1 MNEERADVR
10 QSAWATRSDSSP
22 ELMMNFQDGLPVRLI
37 ATPRSSFKTCRMDE
51 DLARVVERNVESFD
65 YFPVVDAAEDAR
77 ETIIGLI
84 DLVPYM
90 HGVPPQGMVKDR
102 MRRLSEDNL
111 IGADASILV
120 FVMEAD
126 RHRCRLVVSGSEI
139 SGLVSLSDLQ
149 RLPVRAGLFAMITH
163 AEITM
168 ASAIRREF
176 NGSDAWIERLS
187 PGRQSKIKEE
197 KQKSATE
204 DTFVDSLLFTQFA
217 DKTTIIRKSP
227 LFKESKTAFEADMQ
241 VVQKLRDQVAHANDY
256 ASTRAAAEH
265 VCRTVRSITQ
275 WVDWLTSWPAAAGL
289 SGGK

>member
-1 MNEERADVR
+1 
-10 QSAWATRSDSSP
+10 
-22 ELMMNFQDGLPVRLI
+22 MNFQDGLPVRLI
-37 ATPRSSFKTCRMDE
+37 ATPRSSFKTCRADE
-51 DLARVVERNVESFD
+51 DLARVVERNAESFD
-65 YFPVVDAAEDAR
+65 YFPVVDAAEGAQ

-84 DLVPYM
+84 DLVPFM
-90 HGVPPQGMVKDR
+90 HGETPQGMVKDR
-102 MRRLSEDNL
+102 MRRISEDSL
-111 IGADASILV
+111 IGADASILA
-120 FVMEAD
+120 FVMGAD

-149 RLPVRAGLFAMITH
+149 RLPVRAALFAMITH

-187 PGRQSKIKEE
+187 PGRQSTINEE
-197 KQKSATE
+197 KKKSTTE

-227 LFKESKTAFEADMQ
+227 LFKESKAAFETEMK
-241 VVQKLRDQVAHANDY
+241 VVQKLRDQLAHANDY

-265 VCRTVRSITQ
+265 VCKTVRSIVQ
-275 WVDWLTSWPAAAGL
+275 RVERLTSWPAAAGL
-289 SGGK
+289 SGGE